1 MEQRRFIVFLALAM
15 VLLIGWS
22 RFVVPHFLP
31 QPAEVAD
38 VVDKEDAGKK
48 DAAKKPADKKPPA
61 DETSKTDEPSK
72 VVEQPAVK
80 PDKKPKP
87 DGASKK
93 QPRKTVVLGSMEP
106 ESGYFLHVELTSRG
120 AAVQRIRLNDYYRI
134 EDPTQLLSVV
144 DSAKSRYRT
153 LATSI
158 HQIDDQ
164 LKKQSSSS
172 RSLDWEL
179 VNTEADK
186 KVKGVNAAATF
197 RLVSPDGKLEALK
210 TYRLER
216 SPKTGEAL
224 AETRNNDPAGYQL
237 KLDITLRNLS
247 DAKSSVSYMLQGPI
261 GVPLEDKDHARKF
274 RDIKLG
280 YFEADQADVPIKE
293 RSIETDSMTAAKIK
307 EAVADNELDKKGWRS
322 PLQYIGVDVQYFVA
336 LILPTDDQLKKS
348 GKYVASA
355 KPQLLKGAKP
365 DTHSEVSVQL
375 SSVVTELPAGGK
387 VTHSYS
393 LYAGPKR
400 QTLLEPLK
408 ADEVLDLGTY
418 FGWVARGMLVVLT
431 FLHETLGAPYGLCI
445 IMLTMMVRGGM
456 FPLSRKQAV
465 GAQKMKELQPKIAE
479 LKKKYANDKEKF
491 ARAQM
496 ELFSKNNYNPF
507 AGCLPVF
514 VQLPIFIGLYTALG
528 SSIDLRMAPFMW
540 VENLAAPDQLIHDI
554 GFKLP
559 FLGKSFNLL
568 PLITIALFI
577 GQQKMFMP
585 PPTDEQSA
593 MQQKMMGYMMIFMG
607 FMFYNVPAGLCVYF
621 IASSAWG
628 MGERKLLD
636 VLAKK
641 KGDAP
646 SDETTEDDSSDGG
659 SSRRKPPSDNPP
671 GNGDGNG
678 EGGGGFFAKL
688 LAQADSAGTQ
698 TAGLEKKEDGKRDK
712 SGKSKRKKKRSRR

>member
-15 VLLIGWS
+15 LLLIGWS
-22 RFVVPHFLP
+22 RFVVPHFVQ
-31 QPAEVAD
+31 QPPANVGD
-38 VVDKEDAGKK
+38 KK
-48 DAAKKPADKKPPA
+48 DADNKKPKGDKPEKDDVAKVVKQPA
-61 DETSKTDEPSK
+61 D
-72 VVEQPAVK
+72 K

-87 DGASKK
+87 KPALKK
-93 QPRKTVVLGSMEP
+93 HPRKTVVLGSLEP
-106 ESGYFLHVELTSRG
+106 ESGYFLHVGLTTRG
-120 AAVQRIRLNDYYRI
+120 AAVQRIRLNDYHRI
-134 EDPTQLLSVV
+134 EDSTQLLSVV
-144 DSAKSRYRT
+144 DSAQSRFRT

-158 HQIDDQ
+158 HQIDGQ
-164 LKKQSSSS
+164 LKKKGGSS

-179 VNTEADK
+179 VSTKADK
-186 KVKGVNAAATF
+186 KVKGANSSATF
-197 RLVSPDGKLEALK
+197 RLVSPDGTLEVLK

-216 SPKTGEAL
+216 STKTGEAL
-224 AETRNNDPAGYQL
+224 AEARNNDPAGYQL
-237 KLDITLRNLS
+237 RLDITLRNLS

-280 YFEADQADVPIKE
+280 YFEAEEAGVPIQE
-293 RSIETDSMTAAKIK
+293 RSVETESMTAADIK
-307 EAVADNELDKKGWRS
+307 EAVADNELDVTQWKS
-322 PLQYIGVDVQYFVA
+322 PLRYVGVDVQYFVA
-336 LILPTDDQLKKS
+336 LILPIDDQLKKG
-348 GKYVASA
+348 GKYIAVA
-355 KPQLLKGAKP
+355 KPQLLKGANP
-365 DTHSEVSVQL
+365 DTHSEISVQL
-375 SSVVTELPAGGK
+375 SSIVTPLKSNGE

-400 QTLLEPLK
+400 QSLLEQLR

-431 FLHETLGAPYGLCI
+431 FLHGTLGAPYGLCI

-528 SSIDLRMAPFMW
+528 SSIDLRMAPFFW
-540 VENLAAPDQLIHDI
+540 VENLAAPDQLIQDI

-568 PLITIALFI
+568 PLVTIALFI

-585 PPTDEQSA
+585 PPTDEQQA

-636 VLAKK
+636 IISKK
-641 KGDAP
+641 DGGPGGEQPDHDA
-646 SDETTEDDSSDGG
+646 SDGG
-659 SSRRKPPSDNPP
+659 SSRRKPPGDDPP

-688 LAQADSAGTQ
+688 LAHADSAGTQ
-698 TAGLEKKEDGKRDK
+698 TAALEKKEDGKSDK
-712 SGKSKRKKKRSRR
+712 SGKSKRKKKRSKR